1 MADASEA
8 RRLRTP
14 LRASS
19 AAKDGFMSEIR
30 GLGGGDHDGAASGS
44 ADLMGS
50 SAAEDGAV
58 FTGSHNGSSSSSSR
72 PPIARGVNARPN
84 SPLRVNAYG
93 AATGERGVN
102 ARPSTPQRYAAEA
115 EATTSI
121 VGFYSSN
128 SDQDSL
134 RSSTPLRVNAF
145 AAATGERGVNARPN
159 TPQRRAAETA
169 AAAAAS
175 NYSGNTDQDS
185 LRSSTPLRMNA
196 FAAATGE
203 RGVNARPNT
212 PQRRATAAAAAASN
226 YSSNTDQDSLRS
238 STPLRVNAFAAA
250 TGERGV
256 NARPNTPQRRAAEAA
271 ATAGANS
278 NDYEDSLR
286 ASTPL
291 RVSSANERGVSARPR
306 SPMISRPSESNG
318 STTSN
323 ATDGAGKAC
332 DDTSGSFRT
341 SSRSGRSSSVDLAAS
356 EKMAGVSDGSSSNRP
371 SSPLARLSNAIR
383 RASSPNKRR

>member
-1 MADASEA
+1 
-8 RRLRTP
+8 
-14 LRASS
+14 
-19 AAKDGFMSEIR
+19 MSEIR

-121 VGFYSSN
+121 VGFYSGN
-128 SDQDSL
+128 S
-134 RSSTPLRVNAF
+134 
-145 AAATGERGVNARPN
+145 
-159 TPQRRAAETA
+159 
-169 AAAAAS
+169 
-175 NYSGNTDQDS
+175 
-185 LRSSTPLRMNA
+185 
-196 FAAATGE
+196 
-203 RGVNARPNT
+203 
-212 PQRRATAAAAAASN
+212 
-226 YSSNTDQDSLRS
+226 DQDSLRS

>member
-121 VGFYSSN
+121 VGFYSGN

-175 NYSGNTDQDS
+175 NYSG
-185 LRSSTPLRMNA
+185 
-196 FAAATGE
+196 
-203 RGVNARPNT
+203 
-212 PQRRATAAAAAASN
+212 
-226 YSSNTDQDSLRS
+226 NTDQDSLRS